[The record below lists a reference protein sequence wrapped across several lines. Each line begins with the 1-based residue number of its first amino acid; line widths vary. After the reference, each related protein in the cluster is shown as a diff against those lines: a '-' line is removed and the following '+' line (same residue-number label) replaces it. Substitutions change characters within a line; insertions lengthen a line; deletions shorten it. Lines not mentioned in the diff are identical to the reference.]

1 MCLKMQQDKSNVEVR
16 DDKVNSDT
24 NVNEVWYWFI
34 ASLANRSV
42 AIGSLLVSSLL
53 TADQNLLTAADVG
66 VTRCQDCK
74 AKMHQIRFLLKLRV
88 QRSPGSLAVF
98 KGPLIRGQKGE
109 MREEGT
115 GSRKK
120 ERVDPQLGSLVLGV
134 EEGKKGEWRGKE
146 RS

>member
-1 MCLKMQQDKSNVEVR
+1 M
-16 DDKVNSDT
+16 SD
-24 NVNEVWYWFI
+24 F
-34 ASLANRSV
+34 
-42 AIGSLLVSSLL
+42 
-53 TADQNLLTAADVG
+53 
-66 VTRCQDCK
+66 K

-134 EEGKKGEWRGKE
+134 EEGKKGEDEERRGARVVE
-146 RS
+146 YRHFLTL